1 MSRRTES
8 ETERIHTFGMAEL
21 DARSSLKTPSPSTIR
36 LGLIVLLLSIS
47 SCGGGGHSDSGTS
60 SSIAP
65 DSGFVTLGITDAPV
79 DDAAEVIVVVSG
91 VELQRGPESTITI
104 NFDTPKRIDLLRYRD
119 GASFNLLENHPMLP
133 GNYQW
138 LRLRITAE
146 QNLQSGSYIK
156 LRDGRQF
163 PLYIPS
169 GAETGLKLSKP
180 FVVAQRAT
188 TRLMIDFDLRK
199 SIVAPPGQS
208 PNWILRPSL
217 RLVDLLEVG
226 ALKGTVDVAAL
237 ALAQQTPV
245 ASCKPGV
252 YVYDGGGVTP
262 DDMDGIAADGIDPVV
277 YQPLAPAAPGAPVNY
292 SFQFLAAG
300 DYTVAATCQAD
311 VDADPTRSE
320 YDPTASIPPGGA
332 PVMKFLI
339 KAARITKD
347 ATTTVDFL

>member
-1 MSRRTES
+1 MSDTSTRGAPGILRLALPVALWLLAIGGCS
-8 ETERIHTFGMAEL
+8 NG
-21 DARSSLKTPSPSTIR
+21 SS
-36 LGLIVLLLSIS
+36 
-47 SCGGGGHSDSGTS
+47 DNGTDTG
-60 SSIAP
+60 SIAP
-65 DSGFVTLGITDAPV
+65 DSGFITLGITDAPI
-79 DDAAEVIVVVSG
+79 DDAAEVVVVVTG

-104 NFDTPKRIDLLRYRD
+104 NFDSPKRIDLLRYRD
-119 GASFNLLENHPMLP
+119 GVSFNLLDNQAVLP

-169 GAETGLKLSKP
+169 GSESGLKLSKP

-199 SIVAPPGQS
+199 SVVAPPGQS

-237 ALAQQTPV
+237 ALAQQTT
-245 ASCKPGV
+245 AANCKPGV
-252 YVYDGGGVTP
+252 YVYEGSGVTP
-262 DDMDGIAADGIDPVV
+262 DDMDGVTTDGVDPLV
-277 YQPLAPAAPGAPVNY
+277 YQPLTPAAPGAPVNY

-311 VDADPTRSE
+311 VDADPARSE
-320 YDPTASIPPGGA
+320 YDPTAVIPPGGT
-332 PVMKFLI
+332 PSMKFTV
-339 KAARITKD
+339 KGARIVKD
-347 ATTTVDFL
+347 STTTVDFL

>member
-1 MSRRTES
+1 MPNMSPRWS
-8 ETERIHTFGMAEL
+8 PGVLFGAVCM
-21 DARSSLKTPSPSTIR
+21 
-36 LGLIVLLLSIS
+36 VLLLASAGCSDGS
-47 SCGGGGHSDSGTS
+47 SNGDTS
-60 SSIAP
+60 TSIAP

-79 DDAAEVIVVVSG
+79 DDAAEVVVVVTG

-119 GASFNLLENHPMLP
+119 GASFNLLDNQAVLP
-133 GNYQW
+133 GDYQW

-180 FVVAQRAT
+180 FVVAQRVT

-199 SIVAPPGQS
+199 SVVAPPGQS
-208 PNWILRPSL
+208 PNWILKPSL

-226 ALKGTVDVAAL
+226 ALKGTVDIAAL
-237 ALAQQTPV
+237 ALAQQTTV
-245 ASCKPGV
+245 SNCKPGV
-252 YVYDGGGVTP
+252 YVYEGSSVTP
-262 DDMDGIAADGIDPVV
+262 DDMDGVATDGVDPLI
-277 YQPLAPAAPGAPVNY
+277 YQPLTPAAPGAPVNY

-320 YDPTASIPPGGA
+320 YDPTATVPPGGTPA
-332 PVMKFLI
+332 MKFTV
-339 KAARITKD
+339 KSARILKD
-347 ATTTVDFL
+347 STTTVDFL

>member
-1 MSRRTES
+1 MPNMSPRWS
-8 ETERIHTFGMAEL
+8 PGILFGAVCM
-21 DARSSLKTPSPSTIR
+21 
-36 LGLIVLLLSIS
+36 VLLLASAGCSDGS
-47 SCGGGGHSDSGTS
+47 SNDANST
-60 SSIAP
+60 SIAP

-79 DDAAEVIVVVSG
+79 DDAAEVVVVVTG

-119 GASFNLLENHPMLP
+119 GASFNLLDNQAVLP
-133 GNYQW
+133 GDYQW

-180 FVVAQRAT
+180 FVVAQRVT

-199 SIVAPPGQS
+199 SVVAPPGQS
-208 PNWILRPSL
+208 PNWILKPSL

-226 ALKGTVDVAAL
+226 ALKGTVDIAAL
-237 ALAQQTPV
+237 ALAQQTTV
-245 ASCKPGV
+245 ANCKPGV
-252 YVYDGGGVTP
+252 YVYEGSSVTP
-262 DDMDGIAADGIDPVV
+262 DDMDGVATDGVDPLI
-277 YQPLAPAAPGAPVNY
+277 YQPLTPAAPGAPVNY

-320 YDPTASIPPGGA
+320 YDPTATVPPGGTPA
-332 PVMKFLI
+332 MKFTV
-339 KAARITKD
+339 KSARILKD
-347 ATTTVDFL
+347 STTTVDFL

>member
-1 MSRRTES
+1 MLNMSSRW
-8 ETERIHTFGMAEL
+8 
-21 DARSSLKTPSPSTIR
+21 SPAILFSA
-36 LGLIVLLLSIS
+36 LCMVLLLASAGCSDGS
-47 SCGGGGHSDSGTS
+47 SNGANST
-60 SSIAP
+60 SIAP

-79 DDAAEVIVVVSG
+79 DDAAEIVVVVTG
-91 VELQRGPESTITI
+91 VELQRSPESTITI

-119 GASFNLLENHPMLP
+119 VASFNLLDNQAVLP

-146 QNLQSGSYIK
+146 ENLQSGSYIK

-199 SIVAPPGQS
+199 SVVAPPGQS
-208 PNWILRPSL
+208 PNWILKPSL

-226 ALKGTVDVAAL
+226 ALKGTVDIAAL
-237 ALAQQTPV
+237 ALAQQTTV
-245 ASCKPGV
+245 ANCKPGV
-252 YVYDGGGVTP
+252 YVHEGSSVTP
-262 DDMDGIAADGIDPVV
+262 DDMDGVATHGVDPLI
-277 YQPLAPAAPGAPVNY
+277 YQPLTPAAPGAPVNY

-320 YDPTASIPPGGA
+320 YDPTATVPPGGTPA
-332 PVMKFLI
+332 MKFTV
-339 KAARITKD
+339 KSARILKEL
-347 ATTTVDFL
+347 TTTIDFL

>member
-1 MSRRTES
+1 MPNMSPRWS
-8 ETERIHTFGMAEL
+8 PGILFGAVCM
-21 DARSSLKTPSPSTIR
+21 
-36 LGLIVLLLSIS
+36 VLLLASAGCSDGS
-47 SCGGGGHSDSGTS
+47 SNGANST
-60 SSIAP
+60 SIAP
-65 DSGFVTLGITDAPV
+65 DNGFVTLGITDAPV
-79 DDAAEVIVVVSG
+79 DDAAEVVVVVTG

-119 GASFNLLENHPMLP
+119 GASFNLLDNQAVLP
-133 GNYQW
+133 GDYQW

-180 FVVAQRAT
+180 FVVAQRVT

-199 SIVAPPGQS
+199 SVVAPPGQS
-208 PNWILRPSL
+208 PNWILKPSL

-226 ALKGTVDVAAL
+226 ALKGTVDIAAL
-237 ALAQQTPV
+237 ALAQQTTV
-245 ASCKPGV
+245 ANCKPGV
-252 YVYDGGGVTP
+252 YVYEGSSVTP
-262 DDMDGIAADGIDPVV
+262 DDMDGVATDGVDPLI
-277 YQPLAPAAPGAPVNY
+277 YQPLTPAAPGAPVNY

-320 YDPTASIPPGGA
+320 YDPTATVPPGGTPA
-332 PVMKFLI
+332 MKFTV
-339 KAARITKD
+339 KSARILKD
-347 ATTTVDFL
+347 STTTVDFL

>member
-1 MSRRTES
+1 M
-8 ETERIHTFGMAEL
+8 
-21 DARSSLKTPSPSTIR
+21 
-36 LGLIVLLLSIS
+36 VLLLASAGCSDGS
-47 SCGGGGHSDSGTS
+47 SNGANST
-60 SSIAP
+60 SIAP
-65 DSGFVTLGITDAPV
+65 DNGFVTLGITDAPV
-79 DDAAEVIVVVSG
+79 DDAAEVVVVVTG

-119 GASFNLLENHPMLP
+119 GASFNLLDNQAVLP

-180 FVVAQRAT
+180 FVVAQRVT

-199 SIVAPPGQS
+199 SVVAPPGQS
-208 PNWILRPSL
+208 PNWILKPSL

-226 ALKGTVDVAAL
+226 ALKGTVDIAAL
-237 ALAQQTPV
+237 ALAQQTTV
-245 ASCKPGV
+245 ANCKPGV
-252 YVYDGGGVTP
+252 YVYEGSSVTP
-262 DDMDGIAADGIDPVV
+262 DDMDGVATDGVDPLI
-277 YQPLAPAAPGAPVNY
+277 YQPLTPAAPGAPVNY

-320 YDPTASIPPGGA
+320 YDPTATVPPGGTPA
-332 PVMKFLI
+332 MKFTV
-339 KAARITKD
+339 KSARILKD
-347 ATTTVDFL
+347 STTTVDFL

>member
-1 MSRRTES
+1 MPNMSPRWS
-8 ETERIHTFGMAEL
+8 PGILFGAVCM
-21 DARSSLKTPSPSTIR
+21 
-36 LGLIVLLLSIS
+36 VLLLASAGCSDGS
-47 SCGGGGHSDSGTS
+47 SNGANST
-60 SSIAP
+60 SIAP
-65 DSGFVTLGITDAPV
+65 DNGFVTLGITDAPV
-79 DDAAEVIVVVSG
+79 DDAAEVVVVVTG

-119 GASFNLLENHPMLP
+119 GASFNLLDNQAVLP

-138 LRLRITAE
+138 LRLRITTE

-199 SIVAPPGQS
+199 SVVAPPGQS
-208 PNWILRPSL
+208 PNWILKPSL

-226 ALKGTVDVAAL
+226 ALKGTVDIAAL
-237 ALAQQTPV
+237 ALAQQTTV
-245 ASCKPGV
+245 ANCKPGV
-252 YVYDGGGVTP
+252 YVYEGSSVTP
-262 DDMDGIAADGIDPVV
+262 DDMDGVATDGVDPLI
-277 YQPLAPAAPGAPVNY
+277 YQPLTPAAPGAPVNH
-292 SFQFLAAG
+292 SFQFPAAG

-311 VDADPTRSE
+311 V
-320 YDPTASIPPGGA
+320 
-332 PVMKFLI
+332 
-339 KAARITKD
+339 
-347 ATTTVDFL
+347 

>member
-1 MSRRTES
+1 MPNMSPRWS
-8 ETERIHTFGMAEL
+8 PGILFGAVCM
-21 DARSSLKTPSPSTIR
+21 
-36 LGLIVLLLSIS
+36 VLLLASAGCSDGS
-47 SCGGGGHSDSGTS
+47 SNGANST
-60 SSIAP
+60 SIAP
-65 DSGFVTLGITDAPV
+65 DNGFVTLGITDAPV
-79 DDAAEVIVVVSG
+79 DDAAEVVVVVTG

-119 GASFNLLENHPMLP
+119 GASFNLLDNQAVLP

-180 FVVAQRAT
+180 FVVAQRVT

-199 SIVAPPGQS
+199 SVVAPPGQS
-208 PNWILRPSL
+208 PNWILKPSL

-226 ALKGTVDVAAL
+226 ALKGTVDIAAL
-237 ALAQQTPV
+237 ALAQQTTV
-245 ASCKPGV
+245 ANCKPGV
-252 YVYDGGGVTP
+252 YVYEGSSVTP
-262 DDMDGIAADGIDPVV
+262 DDMDGVATDGVDPLI
-277 YQPLAPAAPGAPVNY
+277 YQPLTPAAPGAPVNY

-320 YDPTASIPPGGA
+320 YDPTATVPPGGTPA
-332 PVMKFLI
+332 MKFTV
-339 KAARITKD
+339 KSARILKD
-347 ATTTVDFL
+347 STTTVDFL

>member
-1 MSRRTES
+1 MPNMSSRW
-8 ETERIHTFGMAEL
+8 
-21 DARSSLKTPSPSTIR
+21 SPAILFSALR
-36 LGLIVLLLSIS
+36 MVLLLASAGCSDGS
-47 SCGGGGHSDSGTS
+47 SNGANST
-60 SSIAP
+60 SIAP

-79 DDAAEVIVVVSG
+79 DDAAEIVVVVTG
-91 VELQRGPESTITI
+91 VELQRSPESTITI

-119 GASFNLLENHPMLP
+119 VASFNLLDNQAVLP

-146 QNLQSGSYIK
+146 ENLQSGSYIK

-199 SIVAPPGQS
+199 SVVAPPGQS
-208 PNWILRPSL
+208 PNWILKPSL

-226 ALKGTVDVAAL
+226 ALKGTVDIAAL
-237 ALAQQTPV
+237 ALAQQTTV
-245 ASCKPGV
+245 ANCKPGV
-252 YVYDGGGVTP
+252 YVHEGSSVTP
-262 DDMDGIAADGIDPVV
+262 DDMDGVATHGVDPLI
-277 YQPLAPAAPGAPVNY
+277 YQPLTPAAPGAPVNY

-320 YDPTASIPPGGA
+320 YDPTATVPPGGTPA
-332 PVMKFLI
+332 MKFTV
-339 KAARITKD
+339 KSARILKEL
-347 ATTTVDFL
+347 TTTVDFL

>member
-1 MSRRTES
+1 MPNMSSRW
-8 ETERIHTFGMAEL
+8 
-21 DARSSLKTPSPSTIR
+21 SPAILFSA
-36 LGLIVLLLSIS
+36 LCMVLLLASAGCSDGS
-47 SCGGGGHSDSGTS
+47 SNGANST
-60 SSIAP
+60 SIAP
-65 DSGFVTLGITDAPV
+65 DSGFVTLGITDAPG
-79 DDAAEVIVVVSG
+79 DDAAEIVVVVTG
-91 VELQRGPESTITI
+91 VELQRSPESTITI

-119 GASFNLLENHPMLP
+119 VASFNLLDNQAVLP

-146 QNLQSGSYIK
+146 ENLQSGSYIK

-199 SIVAPPGQS
+199 SVVAPPGQS
-208 PNWILRPSL
+208 PNWILKPSL

-226 ALKGTVDVAAL
+226 ALKGTVDIAAL
-237 ALAQQTPV
+237 ALAQQTTV
-245 ASCKPGV
+245 ANCKPGV
-252 YVYDGGGVTP
+252 YVHEGSSVTP
-262 DDMDGIAADGIDPVV
+262 DDMDGVATHGVDPLI
-277 YQPLAPAAPGAPVNY
+277 YQPLTPAAPGAPVNY

-320 YDPTASIPPGGA
+320 YDPTATVPPGGTPA
-332 PVMKFLI
+332 MKFTV
-339 KAARITKD
+339 KSARILKEL
-347 ATTTVDFL
+347 TTTVDFL